1 MNNMF
6 GKLGMRL
13 MILWNVCLL
22 QLLKNSTAHYWN
34 FKLRELLIWS
44 WWVYFLKID

>member
-6 GKLGMRL
+6 GKLGMRS

-22 QLLKNSTAHYWN
+22 QLLKN
-34 FKLRELLIWS
+34 
-44 WWVYFLKID
+44 